1 MRAKRIINL
10 VLLLM
15 ALFLVTPVQ
24 GQSNL
29 SVTLETTTAASQLGP
44 IGPDKTFVRTILTV
58 VDANGQTV
66 PNAFLKLRLDAPAS
80 NPILSTD
87 FPIVENTTLLRYEG
101 VLPDGRFEFDYIYPI
116 RGQYSFQVEA
126 GRDAATPSFQN
137 TLSLDLSENFN
148 EFINLAILV
157 AVLLAV
163 GLAAGVVIGKG
174 ARAQRMATL
183 GLILMALGVGIT
195 GTLTSAAQAQHG
207 EQEAIS
213 AKPFTTSATNE
224 DLTLTYA
231 MNPGAGKVGTLSS
244 LNFTATDSSG
254 RPVPN
259 TSFKVKFWHIEDE
272 KPVFATNL
280 FAPTGQAQLD
290 FQFFD
295 GAEHEVQLQASSAAG
310 TVDLTKVV
318 EVQPVD
324 PPLSA
329 KIKTTIYLVLIVF
342 VGILIGL
349 RFPFGRS
356 KHGVGRSPLNPQRSM
371 P

>member
-1 MRAKRIINL
+1 MRVKRIISL

-15 ALFLVTPVQ
+15 VLFLVTPVQ
-24 GQSNL
+24 GQSDL
-29 SVTLETTTAASQLGP
+29 SVTLETAPAASQLGP

-80 NPILSTD
+80 SPILSTD

-116 RGQYSFQVEA
+116 RGQYSFQIEA
-126 GRDAATPSFQN
+126 GRDTATPSFQN

-148 EFINLAILV
+148 EFINLIILV
-157 AVLLAV
+157 AVLLV
-163 GLAAGVVIGKG
+163 IGLVAGVVIGNG
-174 ARAQRMATL
+174 ARAQRMATV
-183 GLILMALGVGIT
+183 GLVLMVLGVGLI
-195 GTLTSAAQAQHG
+195 GSLPSIAQAQHG
-207 EQEAIS
+207 EHDAMS
-213 AKPFTTSATNE
+213 AEPFTESVTNK
-224 DLTLTYA
+224 DLTLTYS
-231 MNPGAGKVGTLSS
+231 MNPGAGKVGTLSN
-244 LNFTATDSSG
+244 LNFAATDSSG
-254 RPVPN
+254 APVPN
-259 TSFKVKFWHIEDE
+259 TSFAVKFWHIEDE
-272 KPVFATNL
+272 KPVFAANL
-280 FAPTGQAQLD
+280 YAPTGQTQFD

-310 TVDLTKVV
+310 MIDLTKVV

-324 PPLSA
+324 PPLSV

-349 RFPFGRS
+349 RFPFGRN
-356 KHGVGRSPLNPQRSM
+356 KNEVGRSTLKPQRSTL
-371 P
+371 